1 MWATSKLFQFAMFI
15 AALQAIFYFQ
25 EVNASSEGSLDD
37 TKSGFL
43 NPQWSKLWGGIVPSQ
58 DDPRS
63 NLKISRNKR
72 KAWNSGSGDLDRARN
87 YKFRDGNSHRRGN
100 DGLSMSAF

>member
-1 MWATSKLFQFAMFI
+1 MWAPSKLFQFAMFI
-15 AALQAIFYFQ
+15 AALQAIFYIQ

-43 NPQWSKLWGGIVPSQ
+43 NPQWSELWGGIVPSQ

-72 KAWNSGSGDLDRARN
+72 KAWNFGSGNSDRAQY
-87 YKFRDGNSHRRGN
+87 YKYRDGAD
-100 DGLSMSAF
+100 DGDDDLLMSAF

>member
-63 NLKISRNKR
+63 NLKIVSRNKR
-72 KAWNSGSGDLDRARN
+72 KAWNFGSGNSDRAQY
-87 YKFRDGNSHRRGN
+87 YKYRDGAD
-100 DGLSMSAF
+100 DGDDDLLMSAF

>member
-1 MWATSKLFQFAMFI
+1 MWAPSKLFQFAMFI

-37 TKSGFL
+37 TKSGYFL
-43 NPQWSKLWGGIVPSQ
+43 NPQWSELWGGIEPSQ

-63 NLKISRNKR
+63 NLKIVTRNKR
-72 KAWNSGSGDLDRARN
+72 KAWNFGSGNSDRAQY
-87 YKFRDGNSHRRGN
+87 YKYRDGAD
-100 DGLSMSAF
+100 DGDDDLLMSAF

>member
-72 KAWNSGSGDLDRARN
+72 KAWNFGSGNSDRAQY
-87 YKFRDGNSHRRGN
+87 YKYRDGAD
-100 DGLSMSAF
+100 DGDDDLLMSAF